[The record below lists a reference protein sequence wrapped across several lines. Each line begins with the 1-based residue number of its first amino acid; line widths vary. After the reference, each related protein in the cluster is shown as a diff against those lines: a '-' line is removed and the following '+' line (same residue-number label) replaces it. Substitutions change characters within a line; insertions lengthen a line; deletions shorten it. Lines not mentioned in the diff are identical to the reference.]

1 MLIKFYKKLR
11 NHEWDLI
18 HLYEL
23 FIIYKLKMIKREIIE
38 NKNKKGDDVE
48 RAKKERD
55 DYVISKNGIKKTDT
69 KIK

>member
-1 MLIKFYKKLR
+1 LR

>member
-1 MLIKFYKKLR
+1 
-11 NHEWDLI
+11 
-18 HLYEL
+18 
-23 FIIYKLKMIKREIIE
+23 MIKREIIE